1 MVNDMF
7 DKEIKVDDKGL
18 NADIQSHLLSEEKMR
33 EIGFT
38 DFVKEKWYYCKEVQF
53 PKESRYRNFEITFN
67 VSIPKNGD
75 RLRIDVLDEDFC
87 QPYDYQRMLNKNS
100 KFEPAL
106 IVFEFVEKQ
115 MEYLQ
120 QQGVISGHIYG
131 EYI

>member
-1 MVNDMF
+1 MF
-7 DKEIKVDDKGL
+7 DKTVEVDDKRL
-18 NADIQSHLLSEEKMR
+18 NINIQSHLLSEEKMR

-38 DFVKEKWYYCKEVQF
+38 DFVKDRWFYSRTVQF
-53 PKESRYRNFEITFN
+53 PREKRYRGFEISFDVT
-67 VSIPKNGD
+67 IPKNGD
-75 RLRIDVLDEDFC
+75 RLKIDVIDEDFG
-87 QPYDYQRMLNKNS
+87 QPYDYQYMLNKNS
-100 KFEPAL
+100 QFEPAL